1 MVYIVGHITF
11 NIGNFL
17 LVYYL
22 FITFLQIAISLIY
35 KEIQENRL

>member
-1 MVYIVGHITF
+1 MVYMMKYITF

-22 FITFLQIAISLIY
+22 FITFCQIAISLIA
-35 KEIQENRL
+35 KEIQENTL

>member
-1 MVYIVGHITF
+1 MVYIVGYITF

-22 FITFLQIAISLIY
+22 FITFWQIAISLID